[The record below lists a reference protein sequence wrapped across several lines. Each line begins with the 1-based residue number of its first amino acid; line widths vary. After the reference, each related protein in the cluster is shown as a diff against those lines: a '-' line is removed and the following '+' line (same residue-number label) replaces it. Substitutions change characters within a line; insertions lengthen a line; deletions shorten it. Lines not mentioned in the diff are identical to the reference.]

1 MWSFHT
7 CNNNLYMKTNITICL
22 GSSCFSRG
30 NNKNLEIIKEFIST
44 RGLDAEVTFKGQ
56 LCSENCFQGPILI
69 INGKTFSE
77 VSKNK
82 LIDILEKE
90 LNNHE

>member
-1 MWSFHT
+1 
-7 CNNNLYMKTNITICL
+7 L
-22 GSSCFSRG
+22 FSRA
-30 NNKNLEIIKEFIST
+30 N
-44 RGLDAEVTFKGQ
+44 
-56 LCSENCFQGPILI
+56 LI